1 MRHISYRAGWLWI
14 NRYSGYSS
22 RSRSWAA
29 KVRSAF
35 RSVSSTG
42 HSQARSRCA
51 FPIAQNKGAVVP
63 FTASITGF
71 RHPPPPGNRPDGH
84 PHPVQNQQCG

>member
-22 RSRSWAA
+22 KKPQLGCESP
-29 KVRSAF
+29 SAF

-51 FPIAQNKGAVVP
+51 FPNAQNKGLVP
-63 FTASITGF
+63 FASITGF
-71 RHPPPPGNRPDGH
+71 RASAASR
-84 PHPVQNQQCG
+84 